1 MHKHLYLHLSDG
13 NPFTMSRKNSDP
25 SRERRARR
33 QATRLGLHLMISQKP
48 DKQVLAHGGYMLRD
62 GRTMKIIFGDAEYLF
77 SASLDEIEDK
87 LDQLDAS

>member
-1 MHKHLYLHLSDG
+1 LTLEILLQTGNYLG
-13 NPFTMSRKNSDP
+13 MSRKNSDP

-62 GRTMKIIFGDAEYLF
+62 GKTMQIVFGNAEYLF
-77 SASLDEIEDK
+77 SASLDEIETK
-87 LDQLDAS
+87 LDALDAS